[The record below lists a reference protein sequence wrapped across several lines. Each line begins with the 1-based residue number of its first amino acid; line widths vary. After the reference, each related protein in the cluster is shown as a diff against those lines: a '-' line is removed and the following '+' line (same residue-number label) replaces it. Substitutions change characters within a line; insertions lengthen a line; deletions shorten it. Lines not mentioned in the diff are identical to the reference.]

1 MTNKDLGDF
10 EDKTFSYE
18 FSVASNAEAEILNDK
33 MDAFIVRQIS
43 YHGDLEVSKNYIV
56 KDSGTIVAGI
66 RSCFYLEK
74 CVVIT
79 VLFVEEQHRHKGLGS
94 LLLNKI
100 ETEAKAAGVS
110 LIHLDTFDFQAKD
123 FYLKNGYEIFAVLDN
138 CPPGHKRYYMKKTL
152 GGPEDKLNQRKI
164 TRTGV
169 YGVVVDE
176 GKLLVVRQKRGPYAG
191 KFDFPGGGIEFGE
204 SAELALRREFSE
216 EVGMEFDSIQLI
228 DNLTATVDVHKT
240 PSSEPYLFF
249 QIGMIY
255 RVNDCRWIK
264 DEKQGDLHRIWIEPN
279 GLSQEKCS
287 SLLWQF
293 VKNHLSDIIKE
304 NISIIPYDPNVHE
317 EPAIRKLMSYS
328 LYSAE
333 EEKLNRILKAYSS
346 KEQHLFLCFIDHK
359 LIGLVGFDPGGTIL
373 HIAVDPAFR
382 CRGIAREMICKNSK
396 RFLEIKAEAD
406 KEGVGF
412 YKACGFKVESLGEVY
427 PRTER
432 FKCTKQVGKSL
443 RGEFCEF
450 TD

>member
-10 EDKTFSYE
+10 EDKTFPYE

-138 CPPGHKRYYMKKTL
+138 CPPDHKRYYMKKTL

-191 KFDFPGGGIEFGE
+191 KLDFPGGGIEFGE
-204 SAELALRREFSE
+204 SAEQAMRREFAE
-216 EVGMEFDSIQLI
+216 EVAMEFDSMQLI
-228 DNLTATVDVHKT
+228 DNLTATVDVPST
-240 PSSEPYLFF
+240 PFNEPYLFY

-255 RVNDCRWIK
+255 QVNGCRSTN
-264 DEKQGDLHRIWIEPN
+264 EPRLQELEHIWINPQT
-279 GLSQEKCS
+279 LSKDQCS
-287 SLLWQF
+287 SLLWEYKQTYI
-293 VKNHLSDIIKE
+293 N
-304 NISIIPYDPNVHE
+304 
-317 EPAIRKLMSYS
+317 
-328 LYSAE
+328 
-333 EEKLNRILKAYSS
+333 
-346 KEQHLFLCFIDHK
+346 
-359 LIGLVGFDPGGTIL
+359 GL
-373 HIAVDPAFR
+373 R
-382 CRGIAREMICKNSK
+382 NE
-396 RFLEIKAEAD
+396 
-406 KEGVGF
+406 
-412 YKACGFKVESLGEVY
+412 
-427 PRTER
+427 
-432 FKCTKQVGKSL
+432 
-443 RGEFCEF
+443 
-450 TD
+450 